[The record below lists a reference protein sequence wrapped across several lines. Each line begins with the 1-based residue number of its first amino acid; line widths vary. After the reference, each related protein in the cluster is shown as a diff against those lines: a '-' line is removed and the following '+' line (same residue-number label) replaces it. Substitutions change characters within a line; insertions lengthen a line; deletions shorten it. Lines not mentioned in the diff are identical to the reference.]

1 VGWILLLIGSI
12 IWWIGRV
19 EPETWKGLKNLRCEE
34 WGTIS

>member
-1 VGWILLLIGSI
+1 MGWILLIIASI

-19 EPETWKGLKNLRCEE
+19 EPETWQWMRNPSYER